1 MRRCIMRKLSLIGN
15 LLSCL
20 LILGCGSGG
29 DVVTGTGDIQKEE
42 QYGKV
47 AFHIQLDN
55 TEQLDGPAK
64 RLYRIP
70 ANTTGILVRA
80 WDDAGHDVLTEI
92 PISQGT
98 STLDTEILLPVGT
111 SYRLDAVA
119 YNKTTYKSILTVGQ
133 SDPFAILANT
143 TVYVSLT
150 LNSYL
155 IDFSGTT
162 TEVTGGEPLTI
173 QVTITGPDFHTLSG
187 NSVSS
192 AYLYAALEAWT
203 QDGVA
208 PYPGVV
214 SGLSASSRSKLAN
227 ADGTVTYTLLF
238 TTNAPVVSIT
248 QPLYYQISFWTNNK
262 YRTDN
267 IPFLYLSSL
276 AAGESLGI
284 ITVNPPTGGVIVNM
298 N

>member
-1 MRRCIMRKLSLIGN
+1 MRKLSLIGV

-29 DVVTGTGDIQKEE
+29 DAVTGTGDIQKEE

-111 SYRLDAVA
+111 SYRLDAIA

-133 SDPFAILANT
+133 SDPFEILANT
-143 TVYVSLT
+143 TAYVSLT

-162 TEVTGGEPLTI
+162 TEVSGGEPLTI
-173 QVTITGPDFHTLSG
+173 QVKITGPDFYTLYGS
-187 NSVSS
+187 SVS
-192 AYLYAALEAWT
+192 AYLYAALETWT
-203 QDGVA
+203 QDSVA

-214 SGLSASSRSKLAN
+214 NGSPNSNASKVTN
-227 ADGTVTYTLLF
+227 ADGTTTYTLLF
-238 TTNAPVVSIT
+238 NINAPVVSTT
-248 QPLYYQISFWTNNK
+248 QPLYYQISFWANNK

-267 IPFLYLSSL
+267 IPFLFFPSL